1 MIGQRRKR
9 GFTLIELLVVISIIA
24 LLIALLLPALQK
36 ARESAGIAV
45 CSSNVKQIA
54 VALMLYEA
62 DWEMFP
68 TTVEQ
73 RNHNSWGWA
82 CNMRA
87 VGDPNNT
94 YWGGINANLTV
105 NPGYHTNPYCNL
117 PQTIDPNDPVGHEVF
132 EMFHCPGDTG
142 RFPNPFWPP
151 PVPEPPASWPAH
163 NENRFEWQGTS
174 YWWNSSNYY
183 FEGNY
188 AITFREPLDFTNG
201 RSDTAVYWE
210 LGLFFARAH
219 EVQET
224 SKQVLAS
231 DPSGYADWQYLDSKG
246 GWGGPHDYMYSNHG
260 QIPSFANMGYVDGH
274 VAFNA
279 WQDAPNHYVNET
291 YILPFNR
298 NGVPD

>member
-1 MIGQRRKR
+1 MVGREHR

-36 ARESAGIAV
+36 ARESAQVAV
-45 CSSNVKQIA
+45 CSSNVKQIC
-54 VALMLYEA
+54 VGLLLYESDFA
-62 DWEMFP
+62 MFP
-68 TTVEQ
+68 TDAFN
-73 RNHNSWGWA
+73 RPSNSWGWA
-82 CNMRA
+82 VSMQA

-94 YWGGINANLTV
+94 YWGAESCNNGGFGCFI
-105 NPGYHTNPYCNL
+105 NPYCNI
-117 PQTIDPNDPVGHEVF
+117 PATNAGDPMPGHEVF

-142 RFPNPFWPP
+142 RFANPFWPP

-163 NENRFEWQGTS
+163 NVNRFEWQGTS

-291 YILPFNR
+291 YFLPFNR